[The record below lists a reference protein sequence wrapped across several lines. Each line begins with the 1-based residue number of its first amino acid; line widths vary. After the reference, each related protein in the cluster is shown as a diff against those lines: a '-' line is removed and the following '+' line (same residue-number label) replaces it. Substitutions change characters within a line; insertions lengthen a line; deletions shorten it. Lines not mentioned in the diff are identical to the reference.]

1 MSYKRRLASLRRDVV
16 KMLSVGTGSNREI
29 YENLRSQLWGDI
41 SEGEGDAPLCSG
53 EKEYKL
59 RNVAGFIRKSRVAK
73 LRSGEAVR
81 CSDLKRATGC
91 GP

>member
-1 MSYKRRLASLRRDVV
+1 MSKHKR
-16 KMLSVGTGSNREI
+16 
-29 YENLRSQLWGDI
+29 
-41 SEGEGDAPLCSG
+41 DAPLRSG